1 MKKETPTN
9 TPKKYTRVFVD
20 EDSTTTWYYDEA
32 ITTKGPVEVA
42 TKYKKSYE
50 DSLNKEVSKT
60 KKVRT

>member
-9 TPKKYTRVFVD
+9 AAKKYTRVFVD
-20 EDSTTTWYYDEA
+20 DNSTSTWYYDES
-32 ITTKGPVEVA
+32 ITTRGPIEVS

-50 DSLNKEVSKT
+50 DSLNKDISKS

>member
-1 MKKETPTN
+1 MKKEVLPI

-42 TKYKKSYE
+42 TKYKKAYE
-50 DSLNKEVSKT
+50 DALNKEVSKT